1 MDRAGFEPAAFRNL
15 DHQLVCKPDILRPD
29 QTRQHTRLNY
39 RPTRPNPIF
48 YPVKAFDEARPL
60 RGLDIGINTNQ
71 EKSGD
76 VVLQGSFVECDLD
89 R

>member
-1 MDRAGFEPAAFRNL
+1 MKLVDRAGFEPAAFRNL
-15 DHQLVCKPDILRPD
+15 DRQLVCKPDILRPD
-29 QTRQHTRLNY
+29 QVRQHTRLNY

-60 RGLDIGINTNQ
+60 RGLDIG
-71 EKSGD
+71 SGD
-76 VVLQGSFVECDLD
+76 VVLQGSFVDYDLD